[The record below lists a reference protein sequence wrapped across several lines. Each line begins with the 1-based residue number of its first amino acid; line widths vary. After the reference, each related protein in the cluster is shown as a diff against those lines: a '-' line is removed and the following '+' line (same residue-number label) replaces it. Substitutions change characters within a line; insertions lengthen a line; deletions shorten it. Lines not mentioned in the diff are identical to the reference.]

1 MEISNI
7 YWRRSFS
14 VTKFRLHITRL
25 GAKGD
30 GLGEGPNGIVFVP
43 RSIPGDVVLV
53 NRVFDDPQL
62 LAIETPSPYRVPPM
76 CSYFG
81 ECGGCVVQEAALPTY
96 LDWKRGLVLD
106 AIKPLA
112 STEIVQPIIDAHG
125 LGRRRISLH
134 ARYQNGRVVVGFMQA
149 RSHTLVPI
157 EHCPILTE
165 GLKDAPAIARAL
177 AQPLSTE
184 SKPLDLV
191 ITDTESG
198 MDVDIRG
205 HGPMSERKI
214 QIFLHLAEEYDLA
227 RVAIHGQN
235 IVERRKPYIHI
246 GPVAVALPPGAFL
259 QASKLGETVLGDLVA
274 QSVGASKKIA
284 DLFSGLGTF
293 ALRLAPTHA
302 VHAVE
307 ESRPALEALDRAAR
321 ETRGLKPLTTEH
333 RDLFRRP
340 LSVQELQNF
349 DCVVLD
355 PPRSGAEAQVT
366 NLARSTMPRVVSVSC
381 NLTTFTRDAAILLNG
396 GYSLK
401 TLTPVDQFRYS
412 SHLELVGVFE
422 RKETDLVKKRRLLG

>member
-1 MEISNI
+1 MAN
-7 YWRRSFS
+7 
-14 VTKFRLHITRL
+14 FRLHITRF

-30 GLGEGPNGIVFVP
+30 GLGEGPDGIVFVP

-62 LAIETPSPYRVPPM
+62 LAIETPSPHRVPPM

-134 ARYQNGRVVVGFMQA
+134 ARYQNGTVVVGFMQA
-149 RSHTLVPI
+149 RSHTLIPI

-191 ITDTESG
+191 MTDTESG
-198 MDVDIRG
+198 VDVDIRG
-205 HGPMSERKI
+205 HGPVSERKI

-227 RVAIHGQN
+227 RVAIHGQT

-246 GPVAVALPPGAFL
+246 GTVAVALPPGAFL
-259 QASKLGETVLGDLVA
+259 QASKLGETVLGDLVT
-274 QSVGASKKIA
+274 QSVGATKKIA

-293 ALRLAPTHA
+293 ALRLAATHA

-307 ESRPALEALDRAAR
+307 ESRPALDALDRAAR

-366 NLARSTMPRVVSVSC
+366 NLARSTVPRVVSVSC
-381 NLTTFTRDAAILLNG
+381 NMTTFTRDAAILVNG
-396 GYSLK
+396 GYALK
-401 TLTPVDQFRYS
+401 MITPVDQFRYS